1 MITAGQCRAAR
12 AFLKWTLPDLAQVS
26 MVSIST
32 INAFE
37 LEHRHPIR
45 ANLAALARA
54 FEGAG
59 IELID
64 DNGVRLKATP
74 RAGSSS

>member
-1 MITAGQCRAAR
+1 
-12 AFLKWTLPDLAQVS
+12 